1 MIKTSILRYAAI
13 GLASVSMAGF
23 AAASTVSF
31 DTTGAESTQIVKLH
45 NNHTVTTTNKN
56 NVGVAN
62 VNWQQAT
69 SGRVNANENTSIEGS
84 VGSGNAANHNSTSTD
99 VTVSNA
105 AACGCA
111 GAGAGW
117 TAPNDNVSM
126 TLTGHDSLNKVTID
140 NSSKVTTKNTNNVNV
155 VNLNAQSA
163 KTGNVTANENTTIGG
178 DVMSGDASNTS
189 STTTSVSV
197 SN

>member
-1 MIKTSILRYAAI
+1 MIKTSVLRYAAI
-13 GLASVSMAGF
+13 GLASLSMAGF

-56 NVGVAN
+56 NVGVGNINLQEA
-62 VNWQQAT
+62 Q
-69 SGRVNANENTSIEGS
+69 SGRVNANENTSISGS
-84 VGSGNAANHNSTSTD
+84 VGSGSAMNDNETSTD

-105 AACGCA
+105 GSCACV
-111 GAGAGW
+111 GAGW
-117 TAPNDNVSM
+117 TAPNDTVKIS
-126 TLTGHDSLNKVTID
+126 LTGHDSDNKVTID
-140 NSSKVTTKNTNNVNV
+140 NSSKVTTNNTNTVEV
-155 VNLNAQSA
+155 LNLNLQSA

-178 DVMSGDASNTS
+178 DVMSGDAKNTS